1 MHLQRAIYMFKGQMK
16 LFDVDGNSL
25 VRSSRK
31 TCVYCK
37 VEKSIAEFPKHIG
50 HKDNLDTR
58 CRQCIK
64 EHSKLRRDLKKTCKV
79 PEPEFCECCGSSP
92 KKTKKLHFDHD
103 HQDKTFRG
111 WLCNDCNVGI
121 GLLGDNIEGV
131 IKAVEFLKMA
141 KERNDDA
148 V

>member
-1 MHLQRAIYMFKGQMK
+1 MFRGQMK

-25 VRSSRK
+25 VKSTTK
-31 TCVYCK
+31 TCVYCN

-64 EHSKLRRDLKKTCKV
+64 EHSKLRRDLKKQCKV
-79 PEPEFCECCGSSP
+79 PEPKVCECCGSPP

-103 HQDKTFRG
+103 HPRKIFRG

-121 GLLGDNIEGV
+121 GL
-131 IKAVEFLKMA
+131 
-141 KERNDDA
+141 
-148 V
+148 